1 MKEKVLLV
9 EGKDEKLVIPE
20 LIKANGIDL
29 GSEQNPIIFID
40 PHNGFDNLV
49 KPDVI
54 ATELLAS
61 GLVAIGIIFDAD
73 EKPQKDRW
81 RSVRNICL
89 KIENMPSLPQ
99 ELPEKGLIVD
109 TLNGIKFGIWMMPDN
124 KMRGMLETFLAEIIS
139 EENQEIWEF
148 AKQSVNEAKIRGAKI
163 KPNHIDKA
171 NIYTWLAWQDK
182 PAQQIG
188 IAVKKKTIFDPT
200 HPNAQKFVTWFKD
213 LYEL

>member
-1 MKEKVLLV
+1 MNAKVLLV

-20 LIKANGIDL
+20 LMKANGVDL
-29 GSEQNPIIFID
+29 ESAESPIVFIND
-40 PHNGFDNLV
+40 QNGFDNIV

-73 EKPQKDRW
+73 EKPKKDRW
-81 RSVRNICL
+81 RSVRNICR
-89 KIENMPSLPQ
+89 KIEGMPNLPQ
-99 ELPEKGLIVD
+99 ELPEEGLIVD
-109 TLNGIKFGIWMMPDN
+109 MLNGIKFGIWMMPDN
-124 KMRGMLETFLAEIIS
+124 KMRGMLETFLADIIS

-171 NIYTWLAWQDK
+171 NIYTWLAWQEK

-200 HPNAQKFVTWFKD
+200 HSNAQKFVKWFKD
-213 LYEL
+213 LYGL

>member
-1 MKEKVLLV
+1 MREKVLLV
-9 EGKDEKLVIPE
+9 EGKDERLVIPE
-20 LIKANGIDL
+20 LMKANGVDC
-29 GSEQNPIIFID
+29 GSEESPIVFID
-40 PHNGFDNLV
+40 DQNGFDNIV

-89 KIENMPSLPQ
+89 KVESMPNLPQ
-99 ELPEKGLIVD
+99 ELPEEGLIVD
-109 TLNGIKFGIWMMPDN
+109 MLNGIKFGIWMMPDN
-124 KMRGMLETFLAEIIS
+124 KMRGMLETFLADIIS

-171 NIYTWLAWQDK
+171 NIYTWLAWQEK

-200 HPNAQKFVTWFKD
+200 HPNAQKFVKWFRD
-213 LYEL
+213 LYGL

>member
-1 MKEKVLLV
+1 MNAKVLLV

-20 LIKANGIDL
+20 LMKANGVDL
-29 GSEQNPIIFID
+29 GTAESPIVFIND
-40 PHNGFDNLV
+40 QNGFDNIV

-89 KIENMPSLPQ
+89 KIEGMPNLPQ
-99 ELPEKGLIVD
+99 QLPSEGLIVD
-109 TLNGIKFGIWMMPDN
+109 MLNGFKFGIWMMPDN
-124 KMRGMLETFLAEIIS
+124 KMRGMLETFLADIIF

-148 AKQSVNEAKIRGAKI
+148 AKHSVNEARIRGAKI

-200 HPNAQKFVTWFKD
+200 HPNAQKFVTWFKE
-213 LYEL
+213 LYGL